1 MAEEFKAISTQ
12 EELNEVIK
20 ERLDRQKRQFE
31 SQIEELNSKLASQNK
46 DLETLRANSEEVEKL
61 KTSLERKELKRKI
74 AIENDLPYDFAE
86 RLQGD
91 DEESIRED
99 AEKMAKFIAKTTYVP
114 PLKDLEPKDEDEM
127 TKAYKSL
134 I

>member
-31 SQIEELNSKLASQNK
+31 TQIEELNSKLASQNK
-46 DLETLRANSEEVEKL
+46 DLETLRANSEEVEKM
-61 KTSLERKELKRKI
+61 KISLERKELKRKI
-74 AIENDLPYDFAE
+74 AIENDLPYEFAE
-86 RLQGD
+86 RLQGE
-91 DEESIRED
+91 DEESIRKD
-99 AEKMAKFIAKTTYVP
+99 AEEMAKFIAKNTYVP
-114 PLKDLEPKDEDEM
+114 PLKDLEPKDEDKM

>member
-20 ERLDRQKRQFE
+20 ERLDRQKRQYE
-31 SQIEELNSKLASQNK
+31 TQIEELNSKLASQNK

-61 KTSLERKELKRKI
+61 KTSFERKELKRKI
-74 AIENDLPYDFAE
+74 AIESDLPYYFADKLE
-86 RLQGD
+86 GE
-91 DEESIRED
+91 DEESIRKD
-99 AEKMAKFIAKTTYVP
+99 AEEMAKFIAKSTYVP

-127 TKAYKSL
+127 TKAYRKL
-134 I
+134 L

>member
-31 SQIEELNSKLASQNK
+31 TQIEELNSKLASQNK

-86 RLQGD
+86 RLQGE

-99 AEKMAKFIAKTTYVP
+99 AKKMINQLSKRTYVP

-127 TKAYKSL
+127 TKAYGKL
-134 I
+134 L